1 MFLPFKIS
9 PRLCSIS
16 VKGLCAPGAS
26 LGSLTQ
32 QQFQPGGPW
41 CGAQG
46 EWLGSAGCIS
56 AHVRAHCSAPPPDP
70 WAIRLPA
77 VQGEQLDG
85 MALTSF
91 SVKSPSGGLSA
102 RQAW

>member
-16 VKGLCAPGAS
+16 VEGSCARGARPRS
-26 LGSLTQ
+26 PRQ
-32 QQFQPGGPW
+32 PRFRPGGPW

-46 EWLGSAGCIS
+46 EGLASAACIS

-77 VQGEQLDG
+77 VQGEQLDA
-85 MALTSF
+85 MALTGF
-91 SVKSPSGGLSA
+91 SVESPSGGLSA
-102 RQAW
+102 SQAW

>member
-16 VKGLCAPGAS
+16 VEGLCARGAS
-26 LGSLTQ
+26 LGSLRQ
-32 QQFQPGGPW
+32 QQFRPGGPW

-46 EWLGSAGCIS
+46 GWLGSAACIS

-85 MALTSF
+85 MALTGF
-91 SVKSPSGGLSA
+91 AVKSPSGGLAA